1 MPRKTYGKPYHR
13 QKVKRY
19 HRSFYSRG
27 ARIRRGVGI
36 AVLVAAVLAA
46 AWFAAPHVL
55 DWATHTWY
63 TVVKNR
69 DLEAES
75 ASRAASSAAASSAA
89 ASSAASQAASEPEP
103 DVLDGKAITG
113 GSWVSV
119 ELSALTDDA
128 AIRAAAKQAKAD
140 GADYALFTFKDADG
154 KVYYASEVAGAANG
168 IVAETVDP
176 ARIAEIF
183 REEDVIPVAQLAA
196 FTDPIAAYTDTS
208 MAVHYNGTQV
218 WFDAI
223 KAKDGKAWLNPFADT
238 AVQYVGDLVEELQ
251 GMGFE
256 QVVLTGV
263 QFPGIFT
270 RKQDFGTE
278 NGKTLDGRAAQ
289 LRADISTWQTR
300 FDGKATLW
308 FAYTQAQC
316 TDGGDALGAPANTLG
331 MDNLL
336 VTAGTELDTDARTA
350 LQQAAAEAGV
360 EHVVVNDGT
369 SFR

>member
-1 MPRKTYGKPYHR
+1 MPRRTYKKNYHR

-19 HRSFYSRG
+19 HRSFYSRETK
-27 ARIRRGVGI
+27 IRRGIGI

-89 ASSAASQAASEPEP
+89 ASASQAASEPEP
-103 DVLDGKAITG
+103 EELDGKAITG
-113 GSWVSV
+113 GRWTAVDISD
-119 ELSALTDDA
+119 LTDDA

-140 GADYALFTFKDADG
+140 GADYALLTLKDADG
-154 KVYYASEVAGAANG
+154 KIYYASQVAAAANS
-168 IVAETVDP
+168 IVADTVDP
-176 ARIAEIF
+176 ARIAELF

-208 MAVHYNGTQV
+208 MAVHYNGSQV
-218 WFDAI
+218 WYDAV
-223 KAKDGKAWLNPFADT
+223 KAKDGKAWLNPFAET
-238 AVQYVGDLVEELQ
+238 AVQYVGDLIEELQ

-263 QFPGIFT
+263 QFPGMFT

-278 NGKTLDGRAAQ
+278 NGKTLEGRAAQ
-289 LRADISTWQTR
+289 LTADIQTWQTR
-300 FDGKATLW
+300 FDGSVTLW

-336 VTAGTELDTDARTA
+336 VTAGAELDTASRTA
-350 LQQAAAEAGV
+350 LRQAAADAGV
-360 EHVVVNDGT
+360 AHVVVNDGT